1 MRRSNMLLDMED
13 AASSGPVISADGR
26 QATPKMIADFR
37 EHLESYE
44 VDWAQPRHN
53 ATIQGLVGRTELNDK
68 PVVLVKLDASAG
80 RWQVREL
87 KENRTLSG
95 EIIRV
100 KPANL
105 HPWPPCDASGV

>member
-1 MRRSNMLLDMED
+1 
-13 AASSGPVISADGR
+13 
-26 QATPKMIADFR
+26 MIADFR

-105 HPWPPCDASGV
+105 HPWPPMPVGSR